1 MGYGGGMLW
10 FLIMG
15 ALLVI
20 PFWRLL
26 PRWGIPAWV
35 ALLALVPIGALIL
48 LWVIAFKDD
57 ISGRSGKA

>member
-26 PRWGIPAWV
+26 PRSGIPAWV

-48 LWVIAFKDD
+48 LWIIAFKDD
-57 ISGRSGKA
+57 ITGRSGKA

>member
-35 ALLALVPIGALIL
+35 AFLALVPIGALIL
-48 LWVIAFKDD
+48 LWIIAFKDD
-57 ISGRSGKA
+57 ITGRPGKA